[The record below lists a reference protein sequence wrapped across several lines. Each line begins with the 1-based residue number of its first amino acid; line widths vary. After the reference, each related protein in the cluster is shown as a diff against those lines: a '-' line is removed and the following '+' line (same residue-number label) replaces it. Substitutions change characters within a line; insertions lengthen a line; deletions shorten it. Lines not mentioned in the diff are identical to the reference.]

1 MSFIEIVSTAFYI
14 ASAIQ
19 LIYWILIFS
28 KLIFHN
34 EKTTPNSEKGV
45 SVVICARNEYH
56 NLKNNLDRFL
66 SQSYRLYEIIVVDDC
81 STDETASLLL
91 QYRESHTTFVI
102 VNNTKKLELGKKVAL
117 TAGIKAARFDT
128 ILLSDADCV
137 PSSDDWI
144 ATMVANLDESKQIVL
159 GYGAYHT
166 TDNFLNRFIRFETVL
181 TAIQYMS
188 YALHGKPYMG
198 VGRNLMYSKT
208 LFLEN
213 KGFASHQHVPSGDDD
228 LFINEVATKT
238 NTAICMHPSGFT
250 YSEPAQTLRN
260 FYRQK
265 NRHYAVSTSYDIIS
279 QLFLGLFALSYF
291 IHFSGGILLMLLG
304 VATQKLVLTLAA
316 RLIITWWIF
325 SHLVRKFKEKGLVL
339 WFPILELLLP
349 IYYLVFTPASMIK
362 IKKWK

>member
-1 MSFIEIVSTAFYI
+1 MSIINILLLAFYTATI
-14 ASAIQ
+14 IQ
-19 LIYWILIFS
+19 VFYWIFIFT
-28 KLIFHN
+28 KLIFYK
-34 EKTTPNSEKGV
+34 EKCTPKTEKGV

-66 SQSYRLYEIIVVDDC
+66 SQNYRSYEIIVVDDC
-81 STDETASLLL
+81 STDETPSLLL
-91 QYRESHTTFVI
+91 QYRDTHSTFAF
-102 VNNTKKLELGKKVAL
+102 VNITNKLELGKKVAL

-137 PSSDDWI
+137 PNSDDWI
-144 ATMVANLDESKQIVL
+144 TTMVANLDSSKKIVL
-159 GYGAYHT
+159 GYGAYKYA
-166 TDNFLNRFIRFETVL
+166 DSFLNRFIRFETVL

-198 VGRNLMYSKT
+198 VGRNLMYSKN

-213 KGFASHQHVPSGDDD
+213 DGFASHQHLPSGDDD
-228 LFINEVATKT
+228 LFINEVATTT

-304 VATQKLVLTLAA
+304 VTTQKLMLTLAA

-325 SHLVRKFKEKGLVL
+325 AHLVRKFKEKGLVL

-349 IYYLVFTPASMIK
+349 IYYMVFTPASMFK